1 MKNLVANICLFFQ
14 NEFTKIKEQENY
26 HLVCNFVV
34 FLLGITTCYFRLW
47 IFAGILVVLT
57 IRNATRFVIFS
68 LGFLSMLV
76 NFGIYN
82 QTLITENHNGIEVMA
97 TLESISHKEKSVKYT
112 LSGVQ
117 NLSGDFPIEGKIMAY
132 CRHCDGLNLQ
142 ENSQVRAVLNIFP
155 LPKKV
160 YPTGYDIENKY
171 RFLGYSGFAFVDDIS
186 QESSIRKHNYENFF
200 TNAVHIR
207 TFFLKKL
214 QNFANTY
221 KIANEPLSIAEAL
234 FLGETS
240 RISTQTNDIL
250 RASGLTHIISISGF
264 HLSIIVFLVYGFTVK
279 FLALSS
285 VARRNLNIKIP
296 AMIFSLLF
304 SFIYL
309 AVAGLPIPGIRSF
322 VMIFFGVVAAFFSVK
337 PRCLAGVIFSGFALL
352 VFVPHAL
359 FFASFQ
365 LSFLAILT
373 LAMIID
379 NSWGVKNLFM
389 RYCIGIVKSSFAIT
403 LVTAPVVLYHFGT
416 ISLVNPLVNILAIPL
431 FTFIIMPV
439 GVVFF
444 LLTIT
449 PFETSFLNIFLGKA
463 MFESI
468 SKMISGSGYISNF
481 EYSFVAL
488 KEIPLESVLLLVCG
502 ILLMFLIKTVLKIT
516 GLVLC
521 VAGLLIFIYSK
532 TPDVIANENSLVFR
546 NAGKYYIIAQK
557 HEEFV
562 QSIWRGKL
570 GMKKDFLDGKKFC
583 DENGICVADKIT
595 YIQKDAN
602 IPNVQFLKCTDILVS
617 HIDVDLSLM
626 QCKYKVVLTKES
638 LAQQAFVVLK
648 YNEVLVK
655 TP

>member
-1 MKNLVANICLFFQ
+1 MKNLVANICLFFKS
-14 NEFTKIKEQENY
+14 EGKKIKEQENY
-26 HLVCNFVV
+26 HLVLNFVV
-34 FLLGITTCYFRLW
+34 FLLGITVCYLQLW
-47 IFAGILVVLT
+47 IFAGILAVLT
-57 IRNATRFVIFS
+57 FRNATRFTLFS
-68 LGFLSMLV
+68 IGAIVMLV
-76 NFGIYN
+76 DFGIYN
-82 QTLITENHNGIEVMA
+82 QTLITENHNEIEVIA

-112 LSGVQ
+112 LSNVQ
-117 NLSGDFPIEGKIMAY
+117 NLSDNVPIEGKIMAY
-132 CRHCDGLNLQ
+132 CRNCDGINLQ

-171 RFLGYSGFAFVDDIS
+171 RFLGYSGFAFVEDIL
-186 QESSIRKHNYENFF
+186 QENIKKHNSENFL
-200 TNAVHIR
+200 TKAVHIR
-207 TFFLKKL
+207 TFFLQKL
-214 QNFANTY
+214 QNFANKH

-240 RISTQTNDIL
+240 RISTHTNDIL

-264 HLSIIVFLVYGFTVK
+264 HISIIVFLVYGFTAK

-285 VARRNLNIKIP
+285 SIRRNLNVKIP
-296 AMIFSLLF
+296 AMVFSLLF

-322 VMIFFGVVAAFFSVK
+322 IMIFFGVVAAFFSVK

-389 RYCIGIVKSSFAIT
+389 RYCVGIVKSSFAIT

-439 GVVFF
+439 GVLFF
-444 LLTIT
+444 ILTIT
-449 PFETSFLNIFLGKA
+449 PFETSFVNIFLGKA

-488 KEIPLESVLLLVCG
+488 KEIPLESVILLICG
-502 ILLMFLIKTVLKIT
+502 ILLMFLIKTILKIA
-516 GLVLC
+516 GLILC
-521 VAGLLIFIYSK
+521 VIGLLIFIYSK

-546 NAGKYYIIAQK
+546 DSGQYYIISQK
-557 HEEFV
+557 QEEFV

-602 IPNVQFLKCTDILVS
+602 LTGEVKLLKCTDILVS
-617 HIDVDLSLM
+617 HVDFDQSAFP
-626 QCKYKVVLTKES
+626 CKYKVLLTKEA
-638 LAQQAFVVLK
+638 LNQRAFVVLK
-648 YNEVLVK
+648 YNEIWG
-655 TP
+655 

>member
-1 MKNLVANICLFFQ
+1 MKNLIANICLFFKI
-14 NEFTKIKEQENY
+14 ELTKIKEQENY
-26 HLVCNFVV
+26 HLVFNFVLFV
-34 FLLGITTCYFRLW
+34 LGITFCYFRLW
-47 IFAGILVVLT
+47 IFAGILAVLT
-57 IRNATRFVIFS
+57 FRNATQFVIFS
-68 LGFLSMLV
+68 LGFVSMLV

-82 QTLITENHNGIEVMA
+82 QTLITENHNEIEVIA
-97 TLESISHKEKSVKYT
+97 TLESISHKEKSVKFT
-112 LSGVQ
+112 LSNVQ
-117 NLSGDFPIEGKIMAY
+117 NLSDNFPIEGKIMAY
-132 CRHCDGLNLQ
+132 CRNCNDLNLQ

-171 RFLGYSGFAFVDDIS
+171 RFLGYSAFAFVDDIS
-186 QESSIRKHNYENFF
+186 QENIRKHNSENFF

-214 QNFANTY
+214 QNFANKH

-264 HLSIIVFLVYGFTVK
+264 HISIIVFLVYGFTAK

-285 VARRNLNIKIP
+285 TIRRSVNIKIP
-296 AMIFSLLF
+296 AMLFSLLF
-304 SFIYL
+304 SLIYL
-309 AVAGLPIPGIRSF
+309 TVAGLPIPGIRSF

-379 NSWGVKNLFM
+379 NSWGMKNLFL

-439 GVVFF
+439 GVLFF

-449 PFETSFLNIFLGKA
+449 PLETSFVNIFLGKT

-488 KEIPLESVLLLVCG
+488 KEIPLESVLLLICG

-516 GLVLC
+516 GLILC
-521 VAGLLIFIYSK
+521 IVGLLIFIYSK

-546 NAGKYYIIAQK
+546 DSGQYYIISQTQ
-557 HEEFV
+557 EEFV

-570 GMKKDFLDGKKFC
+570 GMKKDFLDGRKFC

-602 IPNVQFLKCTDILVS
+602 ISNVQFLKCTDVIAS
-617 HIDVDLSLM
+617 HIDFDLSLLP
-626 QCKYKVVLTKES
+626 CKYKVLLTKEALNQRS
-638 LAQQAFVVLK
+638 FVVLK
-648 YNEVLVK
+648 YNEVLAK

>member
-1 MKNLVANICLFFQ
+1 MKNLIANICLFFQ

-26 HLVCNFVV
+26 HLVCNFVL

-47 IFAGILVVLT
+47 VFAGIIAVL
-57 IRNATRFVIFS
+57 IFRNATRFVIFS
-68 LGFLSMLV
+68 LGFISMLV

-82 QTLITENHNGIEVMA
+82 QTLITEKHDGVEVIA

-112 LSGVQ
+112 LSNVQ
-117 NLSGDFPIEGKIMAY
+117 NLSSNLPIEGKIMAY
-132 CRHCDGLNLQ
+132 CRNCDGLDLQ
-142 ENSQVRAVLNIFP
+142 ENSKVRGVLNIFP

-171 RFLGYSGFAFVDDIS
+171 RFLGYSAFTFIDDIS
-186 QESSIRKHNYENFF
+186 QENIKKHNSENFF

-214 QNFANTY
+214 QNFADTY

-264 HLSIIVFLVYGFTVK
+264 HISIIVFLVYGFTVK

-285 VARRNLNIKIP
+285 VARRNLNVKIP
-296 AMIFSLLF
+296 AMVFSLLF
-304 SFIYL
+304 SFLYL
-309 AVAGLPIPGIRSF
+309 AVAGMPIPGIRSF

-337 PRCLAGVIFSGFALL
+337 PRCLAGVVFSGFALL

-379 NSWGVKNLFM
+379 NSWGVKNIFL
-389 RYCIGIVKSSFAIT
+389 RYCVGIVKSSFAIT

-416 ISLVNPLVNILAIPL
+416 VSLVNPLVNILAIPL

-439 GVVFF
+439 GVLFF

-449 PFETSFLNIFLGKA
+449 PFETTFLNIFLGKA

-468 SKMISGSGYISNF
+468 SKMISGSEYISNF

-488 KEIPLESVLLLVCG
+488 KEIPLESVLLLICG

-516 GLVLC
+516 GLILC
-521 VAGLLIFIYSK
+521 VVGLLIFIYSK
-532 TPDVIANENSLVFR
+532 TPDIIANENSLVFR
-546 NAGKYYIIAQK
+546 DSGQYYIISQK
-557 HEEFV
+557 QEEFV

-583 DENGICVADKIT
+583 DENGVCIANKVT

-602 IPNVQFLKCTDILVS
+602 IANVPFLKCTDVLVS
-617 HIDVDLSLM
+617 HIDVDTSLL

-638 LAQQAFVVLK
+638 LTQQAFIVLK